1 VLRDAG
7 EPRPPATSC
16 TGHVYALLPRRAVP
30 SGTSSLRPL
39 ASQRCKQLNAVWFTV
54 LAFLVGSERAAALC
68 VHVPAIAA
76 LDAFLNER
84 TPRVGHGV
92 SKRPGFETLRLA
104 RKGSRSRAM
113 RCVICLDSTVSHTS
127 EKRRRHASG
136 EKLPALTCC
145 KRPSRVEA
153 RR

>member
-104 RKGSRSRAM
+104 RKGHDHVPCA
-113 RCVICLDSTVSHTS
+113 
-127 EKRRRHASG
+127 
-136 EKLPALTCC
+136 ALSVWTL
-145 KRPSRVEA
+145 PSRTPV
-153 RR
+153 RKDGDTHPVRSSPH